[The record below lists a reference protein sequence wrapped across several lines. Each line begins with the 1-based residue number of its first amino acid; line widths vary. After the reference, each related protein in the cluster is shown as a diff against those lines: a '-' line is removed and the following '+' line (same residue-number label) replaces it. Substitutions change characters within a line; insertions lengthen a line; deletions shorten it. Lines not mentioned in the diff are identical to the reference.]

1 MASSSS
7 SSNDTNTTPTTDNN
21 NFNPSMTKLQQFH
34 LMFLR
39 CELFNCK
46 LAAKRIVKYW
56 YKRVSLYG
64 EQQAYNQSILD
75 PSLYTSTIR
84 DKQALHY
91 GMFRTTNQTDSRGR
105 PILFCDPSVLPI
117 QKSTYNNSSII
128 RATCYMAHSILYQN
142 INAQQKVVI
151 IIISPKNVQFPQQF
165 NIQLVKMF
173 AESFQKCIPVRLS
186 VMHFCYLPKV
196 FVDGIF
202 PLVKLF
208 MGKELRR
215 KIVLVSGTTTS
226 SVGGGSVGGK
236 REEEEEEKGVI
247 RVFEE
252 RYDIGK
258 EKLTVEIGGL
268 LELDHESWLNEH
280 LGKHLMGGC

>member
-1 MASSSS
+1 MNSSIANLQPNEL
-7 SSNDTNTTPTTDNN
+7 SNIGINEYHSTENNKPITNPYSIHPSIHPLYEINKHYIMVCSVQPTKQT
-21 NFNPSMTKLQQFH
+21 Q
-34 LMFLR
+34 
-39 CELFNCK
+39 E
-46 LAAKRIVKYW
+46 
-56 YKRVSLYG
+56 
-64 EQQAYNQSILD
+64 ED
-75 PSLYTSTIR
+75 PFYS
-84 DKQALHY
+84 H
-91 GMFRTTNQTDSRGR
+91 
-105 PILFCDPSVLPI
+105 PSVLPI

-128 RATCYMAHSILYQN
+128 RATWYMAHSILYQN
-142 INAQQKVVI
+142 INAQQKGVI

-258 EKLTVEIGGL
+258 EKLPVEIGGL